1 MGEVYL
7 AQDERLGRK
16 VALKFVKPTG
26 LDAASFERFL
36 AEARTTARFAHPHI
50 VTVYAVGAH
59 AGRPYLA
66 LEYLDGETLRDRL
79 DRGPLP
85 LPEALRV
92 ARAVAEAL
100 AEAHRH
106 GVIHADLKPENVVVP
121 ADGRPRVVDFGL
133 ARFAGA
139 DGVAASGTPAYMAPE
154 RWQGAAPTPAI
165 DVWSLG
171 VLVHELVEGERPLP
185 DGELASFA
193 FAPRPVPLG
202 PAVAH
207 HPVREVLQAC
217 LAVDPSARP
226 PAEDVAQRLA
236 ALLDGGRPSDDAR
249 SPFRGLEP
257 FREADAVD
265 FSGREAEVA
274 QAAEGLRAHGALAV
288 LGPSG
293 IGKSSFVFAGLVPR
307 LREAGPWTVAALR
320 PGARPLWS
328 LALALVTCRATKQDS
343 RSSAVPEAGSPL
355 ARDVDALALA
365 LESEPGALARAL
377 RDTAQATAGRVLLFV
392 DQFEELF
399 TLAPPAQAGAFAL
412 ALAAAAGADEPW
424 RLVFALRGD
433 FLGAFAGQ
441 AALKPMLANVLVLS
455 PLGRAALEAAVQR
468 PLSRVGYRP
477 DEPSLPSRLAADLDG
492 QPAALPLLQFAG
504 QALWERRDTARKLVL
519 RAEYEAMGGAVGAL
533 AAQAQRAI
541 ADLSPEQHRVVRAL
555 FLRLVNA
562 DGTRRPRTRAEL
574 LSGLGDDAGAVL
586 DRLLER
592 RLLVSGRPDEG
603 GEALVELA
611 HESLVTTWPALARW
625 LSETQ
630 EARQLVAELE
640 AAAALWDQ
648 RGRRDEETWAG
659 DALDDAQRRLEKWG
673 VSLPKRAADFVEA
686 GRARARTRAR
696 RRRVGLVVSVMA
708 LSLLAVGATAAA
720 LAFREK
726 ERQAV
731 AQQEEIRLAAADM
744 GRFEL
749 VLEPFDWDAA
759 TLEAKPVPASRLPG
773 LTWALYAA
781 ARDDDEQV
789 GERLGAPDV
798 RFERQGVDSHG
809 ALHVVVEAPSRVTFL
824 ALSGRGEAGQRCA
837 PSWLRFRRLPGF
849 AERGANVR
857 IAVPVPTCRATT
869 AGTVSFPPGAFLR
882 PVDARVEDV
891 RVGPFALDATEVPTA
906 LFEVYRGLA
915 AWTGDTRNPVPP
927 VHLGQLEPGGLPVG
941 GVSAVVADRFC
952 AFLGKRLP
960 HVDEW
965 ERAAST
971 HPHVRHIAGA
981 VDFVAETTPCEANL
995 EGDADGYRFAAPV
1008 GRIAG
1013 DVTPEGVHDLLGNV
1027 SEWTADTATPEERDV
1042 AGYAGLRMVLGADWS
1057 TPRDAPPTDL
1067 MWANTRPASYAVYGL
1082 GFRCALE
1089 PPSE

>member
-26 LDAASFERFL
+26 LDAAACERFL

-66 LEYLDGETLRDRL
+66 LEYLDGETLRERL
-79 DRGPLP
+79 GRGPLP

-171 VLVHELVEGERPLP
+171 VLVHELVEGERPLS
-185 DGELASFA
+185 DGELAAFA
-193 FAPRPVPLG
+193 YAPRPVPLG

-207 HPVREVLQAC
+207 HPVRELLQAC
-217 LAVDPSARP
+217 LAVDPAARP
-226 PAEDVAQRLA
+226 PSEDVAQRLA
-236 ALLDGGRPSDDAR
+236 ALLDGGRPGDDAR

-307 LREAGPWTVAALR
+307 LREAGTWTVASLR

-328 LALALVTCRATKQDS
+328 LALALVTCRATKKDS
-343 RSSAVPEAGSPL
+343 RSSAVPEVGSPL

-377 RDTAQATAGRVLLFV
+377 RDIAQATGGRVLLFV

-399 TLAPPAQAGAFAL
+399 TLAPPAHADAFAL

-424 RLVFALRGD
+424 RLAFALRGD

-441 AALKPMLANVLVLS
+441 AALKPMLSNVLVLA
-455 PLGRAALEAAVQR
+455 PLGRAALEAAVRR
-468 PLSRVGYRP
+468 PLERVGYRP
-477 DEPSLPSRLAADLDG
+477 DEPSLPARLAADLDG

-504 QALWERRDTARKLVL
+504 QALWERRDSARKLVL

-533 AAQAQRAI
+533 AAQARRAI
-541 ADLSPEQHRVVRAL
+541 ADFSPEQRRAVRAL

-562 DGTRRPRTRAEL
+562 DGTRRPRPRAEL
-574 LSGLGDDAGAVL
+574 VSGLGDDAGAVL

-592 RLLVSGRPDEG
+592 RLLVAGRPDEG

-630 EARQLVAELE
+630 EGRRLVAELE

-659 DALDDAQRRLEKWG
+659 DALDDAQRRLEEWG
-673 VSLPKRAADFVEA
+673 VSLPQRAADFVEA
-686 GRARARTRAR
+686 GRARARARAR
-696 RRRVGLVVSVMA
+696 RRRVGLVAGVA
-708 LSLLAVGATAAA
+708 TLSLLAVGATAAA

-731 AQQEEIRLAAADM
+731 AQQEQIRLAAADM

-749 VLEPFDWDAA
+749 VLEPFDWDAVR
-759 TLEAKPVPASRLPG
+759 LEAKPVPASRLPG
-773 LTWALYAA
+773 LAWALYAA
-781 ARDDDEQV
+781 SRDDDEQV
-789 GERLGAPDV
+789 GERLAPPDV
-798 RFERQGVDSHG
+798 RLEKQAVDELG
-809 ALHVVVEAPSRVTFL
+809 AVHLLVEAPSRVTFL
-824 ALSGRGEAGQRCA
+824 SVSGRGEAGRACP
-837 PSWLRFRRLPGF
+837 PSRVRFRRLPGF
-849 AERGANVR
+849 AEREAGVR
-857 IAVPVPTCRATT
+857 LVVPVPTCQATT
-869 AGTVSFPPGAFLR
+869 AATVAFAEGTFRRALGEG
-882 PVDARVEDV
+882 VETV
-891 RVGPFALDATEVPTA
+891 RVGPFTLDATEVPTA
-906 LFEVYRGLA
+906 LFDVYRGLS
-915 AWTGDTRNPVPP
+915 AWTGDTRNLVPP
-927 VHLGQLEPGGLPVG
+927 VLVGDFAPGSLPVS
-941 GVSAVVADRFC
+941 GVTAEVADRFC
-952 AFLGKRLP
+952 GFLGKRLP

-965 ERAAST
+965 QRAAAT
-971 HPHVRHIAGA
+971 HPHARHVPGA
-981 VDFVAETTPCEANL
+981 PDFVAEAAPCEANL
-995 EGDADGYRFAAPV
+995 QGGADGYPHAAPV
-1008 GRIAG
+1008 GRVAG
-1013 DVTPEGVHDLLGNV
+1013 DVTPEGVRDLLGNV
-1027 SEWTADTATPEERDV
+1027 SEWTADTATTDRESQ
-1042 AGYAGLRMVLGADWS
+1042 AGYSGLRMTLGADWD
-1057 TPRDAPPTDL
+1057 TPRGAPPTDL
-1067 MWANTRPASYAVYGL
+1067 TWVNNKPSTYTHFGQ
-1082 GFRCALE
+1082 GFRCALGAE
-1089 PPSE
+1089 GR